1 MLVRHD
7 AAREI
12 SFFRERGALSARLF
26 GCRFSR
32 IITVEKS
39 KIGSLGLRR
48 HHGNAFRRAAFHR
61 AVHASPAPRAPR
73 RRRDVMEKFILIP

>member
-12 SFFRERGALSARLF
+12 SFFQERGALCARLF

-32 IITVEKS
+32 IITEEKS

-48 HHGNAFRRAAFHR
+48 HHGNAFRRFTVPCTHR
-61 AVHASPAPRAPR
+61 RRPGPR
-73 RRRDVMEKFILIP
+73 RAKRRDVMEKFILIP

>member
-12 SFFRERGALSARLF
+12 SFFQERGALSARLF
-26 GCRFSR
+26 RCRFSR
-32 IITVEKS
+32 RIREKS

-48 HHGNAFRRAAFHR
+48 HHGNAFRRFTVPCTHR
-61 AVHASPAPRAPR
+61 RRPGPR
-73 RRRDVMEKFILIP
+73 RAKRRDVMEKFILIP

>member
-39 KIGSLGLRR
+39 KIGSLRAYEDTRR
-48 HHGNAFRRAAFHR
+48 DTRTFYAP
-61 AVHASPAPRAPR
+61 VASAGEK
-73 RRRDVMEKFILIP
+73 RRDVMRRSSSLRLIP